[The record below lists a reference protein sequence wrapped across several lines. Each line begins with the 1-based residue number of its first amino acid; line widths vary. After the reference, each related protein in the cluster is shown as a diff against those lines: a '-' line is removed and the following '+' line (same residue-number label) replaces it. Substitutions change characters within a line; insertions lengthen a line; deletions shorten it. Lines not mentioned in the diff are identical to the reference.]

1 MSVVNT
7 GKPDL
12 AVGLVKLRD
21 ASERPAEEVGM
32 VAHVV
37 EVIATIVNV
46 GEVLALETTT
56 RFWVEGAD
64 INRELRIVHSPELPP
79 GEEIEVTALWDVRQR
94 HGAYAIT
101 RDGRRV
107 LPDQRDSRG
116 QQLGDCTRH
125 RSRYAGRA
133 GIASG
138 FHFTTAV
145 P

>member
-21 ASERPAEEVGM
+21 AGERPAEEVGM

-46 GEVLALETTT
+46 GEVLANETTT

-64 INRELRIVHSPELPP
+64 INRELRIVHTPELPP

-101 RDGRRV
+101 VTADAFSQIREIRVDNNSATVRATVRDTRV
-107 LPDQRDSRG
+107 EL
-116 QQLGDCTRH
+116 
-125 RSRYAGRA
+125 A
-133 GIASG
+133 
-138 FHFTTAV
+138 
-145 P
+145 